1 MGRKKCEYCIDF
13 RNMHTAIHG
22 LIAFNSRKEADAAYV
37 EYTNSVNALERDIAQ
52 GKIEQEG
59 GHYIYNALTDDLF
72 NSAVKVYEEINFR
85 EIKEEMSPKYL
96 KYYRVKSCI
105 IVNIVSLDIYM

>member
-22 LIAFNSRKEADAAYV
+22 LIVFNSRKEAEKAYTDFT
-37 EYTNSVNALERDIAQ
+37 YGVNRV
-52 GKIEQEG
+52 EQELRLG
-59 GHYIYNALTDDLF
+59 STTRENSEDLYNSLVDDLF
-72 NSAVKVYEEINFR
+72 VKSINVYDEINFR